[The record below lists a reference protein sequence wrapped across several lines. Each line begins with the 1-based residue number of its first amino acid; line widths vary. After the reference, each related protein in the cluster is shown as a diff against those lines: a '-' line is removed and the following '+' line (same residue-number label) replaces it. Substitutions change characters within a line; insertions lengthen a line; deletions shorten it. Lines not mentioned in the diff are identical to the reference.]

1 MEGEGG
7 EQETVQLL
15 AVGGAGNVFGVLG
28 WIDRHLRDIAGHLG
42 EIRLVC
48 PQRSGVGTN

>member
-7 EQETVQLL
+7 EQKTVQLL
-15 AVGGAGNVFGVLG
+15 AVGGFGNVFGVFG
-28 WIDRHLRDIAGHLG
+28 WIDRHLGDIAGHLG

-48 PQRSGVGTN
+48 PQRGRVGTS